1 VLEVWVDAWP
11 PPVEPEPVE
20 DEPEVEVWVCADE
33 PFAPAPPADD
43 DPDALVV
50 VDAAFDELPED
61 DGGVVEVPVGG
72 HPGAELGAVVP
83 DPAWPE
89 DGLVAEAPV
98 FVCVFEDEP
107 PPAAEAEPAV
117 LVFADDEPEEVVVDA
132 CVEVVVLAW
141 APDEGDGAGLEGVVG
156 VGVGVGDAGVVAVV
170 VVWVFEV
177 VGPAG
182 FELGEA
188 EAWDVHHFD
197 EKLVVVFPDV
207 CEPDTATGGETVTVG
222 AGVVLAAVFE
232 LLCVLEVP
240 PLTDGEIVNVG

>member
-1 VLEVWVDAWP
+1 
-11 PPVEPEPVE
+11 
-20 DEPEVEVWVCADE
+20 
-33 PFAPAPPADD
+33 
-43 DPDALVV
+43 LVV

-61 DGGVVEVPVGG
+61 DGGVVEVPVGEQ
-72 HPGAELGAVVP
+72 PGAGLGAVVP

-89 DGLVAEAPV
+89 DGLAAVAPV
-98 FVCVFEDEP
+98 FVCVFADEP
-107 PPAAEAEPAV
+107 PPEAEAEPAV
-117 LVFADDEPEEVVVDA
+117 LVFADDEPGEVVVDA

-141 APDEGDGAGLEGVVG
+141 EPDEGDGAGLEGV
-156 VGVGVGDAGVVAVV
+156 VGDAGVVAVV

-182 FELGEA
+182 VVLGEA
-188 EAWDVHHFD
+188 EAWDVHHFV
-197 EKLVVVFPDV
+197 EKLVVVFPEF